1 MHWPRVNR
9 KSIQESD
16 LIVSSN
22 DDTVRAVTPDD
33 PPLKTPLSTDS
44 TDSPDPGLSRMF
56 SDAALYNKILTACP
70 DSLKDGMFFG
80 ADDQAFQRCIGGFNA
95 LIGQDLGDAEREI
108 SGRLAKLSVNNW
120 VSPGDGSFASH
131 DHLDEEPG
139 ELIPSDDGKEEKPS
153 PLSPL
158 AISQDVPPDQTTLTP
173 EEIVDLLEQEF
184 GALAPLGEEKL
195 LLEADAAFFKDV
207 VILVGPSL
215 ATPRASFL

>member
-1 MHWPRVNR
+1 MRWPRVKH

-16 LIVSSN
+16 LAVSRN
-22 DDTVRAVTPDD
+22 HDVVREVTPDD
-33 PPLKTPLSTDS
+33 LPIKTPPSTDP
-44 TDSPDPGLSRMF
+44 TDPGLSRMF
-56 SDAALYNKILTACP
+56 SDAALYEKILTACP
-70 DSLKDGMFFG
+70 DTLKNGMFFG

-95 LIGQDLGDAEREI
+95 LIGQDLGGAEREI

-120 VSPGDGSFASH
+120 VSPDGSFASQ

-139 ELIPSDDGKEEKPS
+139 ELIPPDDGKEEKPS
-153 PLSPL
+153 LPPTPV
-158 AISQDVPPDQTTLTP
+158 ISQDAPPDEPKLTP

-207 VILVGPSL
+207 VILVGPSP
-215 ATPRASFL
+215 ATPRTSFL